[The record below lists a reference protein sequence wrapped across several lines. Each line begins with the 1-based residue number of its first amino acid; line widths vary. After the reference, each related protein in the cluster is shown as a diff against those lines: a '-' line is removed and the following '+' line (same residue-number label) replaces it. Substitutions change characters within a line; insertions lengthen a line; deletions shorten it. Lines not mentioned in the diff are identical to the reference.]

1 VAPQTLRFF
10 AAATSDGELT
20 AESKI
25 AMVTR
30 SNLPRLTRSPI

>member
-1 VAPQTLRFF
+1 LRFF
-10 AAATSDGELT
+10 AAATSDGEVT

-30 SNLPRLTRSPI
+30 NNLPRLARSPI